1 MSLDFRRG
9 ALALIVTVLYCVTAI
24 AGLTEGVD
32 AILKGDY
39 ATALR
44 ELRPLAERGNSDAQY
59 RLGRMY
65 EFGRGVP
72 IDKAQAL
79 VWLRKSAAQENS
91 YAEQELGVI
100 YATGDGVKQDDAQA
114 IAWFRKAAGHGNAT
128 GQYNLGLMYA
138 KGSGVRKDLA
148 QAIAWFRKAAEQGDA
163 GAQFK
168 LGVAYE
174 NGEGVAQ
181 DNVLAYA
188 NYAIAARA
196 GNTAGN
202 REYAQYRD
210 DIAKQLSAS
219 QIRQAQALAADWQ
232 AGKPMPATTSV
243 AAKDQGAPV
252 ASTASRPDRCLATGL
267 MAGEKFSASHCAVAL
282 NGDQHSVSIWFNEDP
297 ITADEAKIF
306 QIAADVSGEKA
317 GKQRT
322 LIRVMFCPGGGATT
336 ASAAAVKTLDLS
348 TNHARSMLAGIQRS
362 PEAPKDFRVEKLS
375 GEVKPGAVLTGRIVG
390 ALGKTTWNLDFDLKL
405 PENDNGG
412 GLICGK

>member
-1 MSLDFRRG
+1 MTLYIRRG
-9 ALALIVTVLYCVTAI
+9 VLVLAVAALHCGTGI

-39 ATALR
+39 AAALK

-72 IDKAQAL
+72 MDKARAL

-114 IAWFRKAAGHGNAT
+114 VAWFRKAAAHGNAT

-138 KGSGVRKDLA
+138 KGNGVREDIA

-181 DNVLAYA
+181 DSVLAYA

-196 GNTAGN
+196 GNK
-202 REYAQYRD
+202 EYAQYRD
-210 DIAKQLSAS
+210 DIGKKLTAPL
-219 QIRQAQALAADWQ
+219 IRQAQALADDWQ
-232 AGKPMPATTSV
+232 VGKPTPASTTLAS
-243 AAKDQGAPV
+243 KDQAAATP
-252 ASTASRPDRCLATGL
+252 ASAASRPDKCLATGL
-267 MAGEKFSASHCAVAL
+267 MSGEKFSASHCAIAL

-297 ITADEAKIF
+297 ITPDEVKTF
-306 QIAADVSGEKA
+306 QIAADVLGEKA

-322 LIRVMFCPGGGATT
+322 LLRVMFCPGGGATT

-362 PEAPKDFRVEKLS
+362 PEAPKDFKVEKMT
-375 GEVKPGAVLTGRIVG
+375 GEVKPGAMLTGRIVG

-412 GLICGK
+412 GLICGKS